1 MNISKNL
8 KKIGK
13 IIKNIN
19 IFQPKNITKS
29 PLLQA
34 FISSV
39 IQFDQSFH
47 PVVLYEYYLIFI
59 FININE
65 NLKMKE
71 KHWVNLYPRG

>member
-1 MNISKNL
+1 MNICENL
-8 KKIGK
+8 KKLGK

-47 PVVLYEYYLIFI
+47 PVVLYEYHLIFI